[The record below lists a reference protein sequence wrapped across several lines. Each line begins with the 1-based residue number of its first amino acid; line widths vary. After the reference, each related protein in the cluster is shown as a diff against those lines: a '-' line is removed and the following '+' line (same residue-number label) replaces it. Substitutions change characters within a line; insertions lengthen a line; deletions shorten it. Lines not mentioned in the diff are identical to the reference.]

1 MPSRKLPGPGRTVTR
16 VPGQALAGP
25 GTGVWPTG
33 PGLGGARLGEQVAS
47 LILHQVA
54 SGTVAPG
61 SFLPPEAE
69 LAEVYGVSRLAVR
82 EALQLLA
89 SVGVV
94 SVLHGKGT
102 VVRDESDWDVLS
114 GLVMAALEA
123 VGRGEMLRRD
133 LYGVRRILECAAA
146 EMAALTANAAQRKAI
161 ADKVSTLVA
170 EAESKQTPL
179 SQFLETDR
187 DFHDLLAQTAG
198 NQALRQIIRQVHVY
212 VGSSWTA
219 VRLGP
224 AERLESARQ
233 HQKISDAIVAGDPA
247 AARAAMEAH
256 INYAEREQ
264 TIDD

>member
-1 MPSRKLPGPGRTVTR
+1 MAARKPSLTRAAGRRAAPDAFGAADAFTGQPR
-16 VPGQALAGP
+16 VAS
-25 GTGVWPTG
+25 
-33 PGLGGARLGEQVAS
+33 ARLGEQVAS
-47 LILHQVA
+47 RIFRQVA
-54 SGTVAPG
+54 GGAVSPG
-61 SFLPPEAE
+61 AFLPTEAE
-69 LAEVYGVSRLAVR
+69 LCEVYGVSRSAVR
-82 EALQLLA
+82 DALQLLA

-102 VVRDESDWDVLS
+102 VVREESDWDVLS
-114 GLVMAALEA
+114 GLVMGALEA
-123 VGRGEMLRRD
+123 VGRGELLRRD

-146 EMAALTANAAQRKAI
+146 EMVASTATVAQRKAI
-161 ADKVSTLVA
+161 ANKASTLVA
-170 EAESKQTPL
+170 EAESEQTPL
-179 SQFLETDR
+179 SQFLDTDR

-212 VGSSWTA
+212 LASSWTA

-224 AERLESARQ
+224 AERLERGRE
-233 HQKISDAIVAGDPA
+233 HQKMSDAIGAGDPA

>member
-1 MPSRKLPGPGRTVTR
+1 MPSRKLSGSSRTVMR
-16 VPGQALAGP
+16 VPSQVLSGSGTYPRQAGS
-25 GTGVWPTG
+25 GI
-33 PGLGGARLGEQVAS
+33 GGARLGEQVAS
-47 LILHQVA
+47 LILQQVA
-54 SGTVAPG
+54 GGTVSPG

-114 GLVMAALEA
+114 SLVMSALEA
-123 VGRGEMLRRD
+123 VGRGELLRRD

-146 EMAALTANAAQRKAI
+146 EMAASTATKAQREAI
-161 ADKVSTLVA
+161 AEKVATLVA
-170 EAESKQTPL
+170 EAASADTPL

-212 VGSSWTA
+212 VASSWTA

-233 HQKISDAIVAGDPA
+233 HQKISDAIVAGNPA
-247 AARAAMEAH
+247 KARAAMEAH
-256 INYAEREQ
+256 INHAEREQ